1 MLKKWAEGEF
11 KADSALSLIPALYAR
26 SNINAQ
32 FIRNLV
38 NRIAVKKYAQRDF
51 TQNKQTKNIRHNQQ
65 FKASHFTH

>member
-38 NRIAVKKYAQRDF
+38 NRIAVKK
-51 TQNKQTKNIRHNQQ
+51 
-65 FKASHFTH
+65 